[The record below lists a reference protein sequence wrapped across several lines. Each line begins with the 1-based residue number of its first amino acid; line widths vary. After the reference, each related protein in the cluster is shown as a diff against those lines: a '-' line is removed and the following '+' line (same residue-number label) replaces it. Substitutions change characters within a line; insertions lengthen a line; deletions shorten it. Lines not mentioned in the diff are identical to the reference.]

1 MSPLGDTLL
10 TSLAHQVIDAL
21 GRGTWGPDALDVLVR
36 AAAAQLPGCADASL
50 TSVAPGRDPRT
61 LAATSDRAAQADDWQ
76 YELAQGPCLDAA
88 AGSPMVRASLAE
100 GGTPWPEW
108 APRAVAEAGY
118 AAVLSVRL
126 GSQARPLGS
135 LNLYGTDAAALTTL
149 PAEDAESFAALTSV
163 VLASARRAGNLEAA
177 VHRRTV
183 IGQAQGILMERH
195 KMTADDAF
203 ALLRGLSQQS
213 NTKLFDL
220 AQELAETGQLPQGPD
235 ETPAGPAAGLPALS

>member
-1 MSPLGDTLL
+1 MGDTPL

-36 AAAAQLPGCADASL
+36 AAVAQLPGCTDASL
-50 TSVAPGRDPRT
+50 TSVAPGRSPDT
-61 LAATSDRAAQADDWQ
+61 VAASSERAVRADGWQ

-88 AGSPMVRASLAE
+88 AGSPLVRASLVD

-108 APRAVAEAGY
+108 ASRVASETGY
-118 AAVLSVRL
+118 TGVLSVRL

-135 LNLYGTDAAALTTL
+135 LNLYGADAPALVAL

-163 VLASARRAGNLEAA
+163 VLASARRAGNLEEA
-177 VHRRTV
+177 VERRTV
-183 IGQAQGILMERH
+183 IGQAQGILMERY
-195 KMTADDAF
+195 KMTAADAF

-220 AQELAETGQLPQGPD
+220 AQELAETGQLPPGSGV
-235 ETPAGPAAGLPALS
+235 TPTRPAAGPPTLS